1 MMQGP
6 RNLQPRLCT
15 TGGPPLTGL
24 LPGLLAD
31 MELHRVIRANP
42 KIVVGYSGITG
53 LHWFLHAVTG
63 LRTFYGR
70 GAIPELCE
78 SRAADEEEYAA
89 SSLAFC
95 VKHLFRAIT
104 NCARL

>member
-1 MMQGP
+1 
-6 RNLQPRLCT
+6 
-15 TGGPPLTGL
+15 
-24 LPGLLAD
+24 
-31 MELHRVIRANP
+31 MELHRIIRANP